1 MSYRL
6 HGRRLALPLVPWMRL
21 RFRSQ
26 TSRIEGA
33 KIVLEAEKTPAR

>member
-1 MSYRL
+1 
-6 HGRRLALPLVPWMRL
+6 L
-21 RFRSQ
+21 RFRLQ